1 MEGVI
6 DSFDVNKKEGK
17 QSLIQK
23 GGGGGGGTQ
32 YLFWQLEATQLC
44 DRFFFEF
51 VFLPLSGSI

>member
-23 GGGGGGGTQ
+23 KGGGTQ

>member
-6 DSFDVNKKEGK
+6 DSFDVNKKRRQAEFDTK
-17 QSLIQK
+17 K
-23 GGGGGGGTQ
+23 GGGGGTQ

>member
-6 DSFDVNKKEGK
+6 DSFDVNKKKRKAEFDTK
-17 QSLIQK
+17 K
-23 GGGGGGGTQ
+23 GGGGTQ

-44 DRFFFEF
+44 DRFFFEL

>member
-6 DSFDVNKKEGK
+6 DSFDVNNKEGK

-23 GGGGGGGTQ
+23 GGGAHSTF
-32 YLFWQLEATQLC
+32 FWQLEATQLC

>member
-23 GGGGGGGTQ
+23 KGGGHT
-32 YLFWQLEATQLC
+32 
-44 DRFFFEF
+44 
-51 VFLPLSGSI
+51 VPFLAIRGHSVV

>member
-23 GGGGGGGTQ
+23 GGGGTQ

>member
-23 GGGGGGGTQ
+23 RGGGGTQ